1 MTTTLLDGYALAVN
15 HEGFGA
21 VLSAASQESVG
32 LLWLFCQGGLRIGHG
47 WVPRV
52 FWGAEAPGARDV
64 SFAIVPAAL
73 ILMGD
78 WNVPARHDSQ
88 VMDDPGAYLRQ

>member
-1 MTTTLLDGYALAVN
+1 VTTTLLDGYALAVN
-15 HEGFGA
+15 HEGSGA
-21 VLSAASQESVG
+21 VFSAASQESVG
-32 LLWLFCQGGLRIGHG
+32 PLCQGGLRIGHG

-52 FWGAEAPGARDV
+52 FWGAETPGARDA
-64 SFAIVPAAL
+64 SFAIIPAAL

-88 VMDDPGAYLRQ
+88 VIDDSGAYLKQ